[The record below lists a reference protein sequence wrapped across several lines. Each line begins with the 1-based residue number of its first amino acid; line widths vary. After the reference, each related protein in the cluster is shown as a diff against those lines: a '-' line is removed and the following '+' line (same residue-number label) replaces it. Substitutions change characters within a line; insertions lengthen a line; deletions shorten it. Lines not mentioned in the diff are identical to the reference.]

1 MKSSQQPTEE
11 MREDATTKSLKQING
26 AQTKTMTEWMGAE
39 GREVRVITV
48 SRIHSRAS
56 GVSLGKGKSQGS
68 IACCLPPSLFISL
81 KYGKKI

>member
-1 MKSSQQPTEE
+1 MDWGDSKINQAKSLPLKSSQQPTEE

-56 GVSLGKGKSQGS
+56 GVSLGKGKSQG
-68 IACCLPPSLFISL
+68 
-81 KYGKKI
+81 